1 MSQDESANQRQSDKQ
16 KREEESTGQRG
27 RQGAKAAGLRTWAEL
42 EEGPDKGSRSGL
54 GEEMTESGCAP
65 REYRGDERPVR
76 ACARVRPMSWRG
88 VRALEKT
95 KARHERVVRPPT
107 CGGCAR
113 FERHLGASDAGSSQ
127 QALGASGVRRSPGW
141 EVKAASIRT
150 WGERRSAGSARLR
163 RGNRQLQAS
172 TDTATVSQGR
182 RAVERGAVAVA
193 MGGVRRR
200 ASPLPPAPLCSPVVA
215 TRTSQRPLSS
225 HLSLTVGPS
234 TLLLPPPE
242 VWRARKHAPAPST
255 CVPR

>member
-16 KREEESTGQRG
+16 KREEESTGQSG

-54 GEEMTESGCAP
+54 GEEITESGCAP
-65 REYRGDERPVR
+65 REYRWNERSVR

-150 WGERRSAGSARLR
+150 RGERRSAGSARSR
-163 RGNRQLQAS
+163 RGQQ
-172 TDTATVSQGR
+172 
-182 RAVERGAVAVA
+182 RAPK
-193 MGGVRRR
+193 RRR
-200 ASPLPPAPLCSPVVA
+200 ARRQSLMDGEQSREGPWPWPSAACDDE
-215 TRTSQRPLSS
+215 RPLSHP
-225 HLSLTVGPS
+225 HLSAVPS
-234 TLLLPPPE
+234 
-242 VWRARKHAPAPST
+242 
-255 CVPR
+255 